1 MDKTVKSKSKSMS
14 ISIRRSM
21 RPEAL
26 RAKSRITE
34 YCKIDMTNSDSDEST
49 TTDDITSVPAAPITS
64 TPLSDQDTANYK
76 YTSNVIRYL
85 INECNN
91 ATFEDQRSQIV
102 QKMFEHLNKNPTILI
117 YEPKFRRSVVN
128 KLKEFEDYI
137 NTRVDEYNNA
147 KHHTIVN
154 NMKISIHRTM
164 RNKAMLSEVNK
175 YLNAIN
181 VVFTE
186 YEEWHKGRP
195 LMNQIKLLY
204 HTLERIKK
212 EPAYV
217 DDLEHTS

>member
-14 ISIRRSM
+14 KSISIRHSM

-26 RAKSRITE
+26 RAKSRIAQ

-49 TTDDITSVPAAPITS
+49 TTDVPITPAP
-64 TPLSDQDTANYK
+64 TPLSDQNTPNYK

-85 INECNN
+85 VNECNN

-117 YEPKFRRSVVN
+117 YEPKFRRSVIN

-137 NTRVDEYNNA
+137 NTRVDDYNNA
-147 KHHTIVN
+147 KHHTIIN
-154 NMKISIHRTM
+154 NMKISINHTM
-164 RNKAMLSEVNK
+164 RNKTMLSEVNK

-212 EPAYV
+212 EPSYV
-217 DDLEHTS
+217 DDLENTY

>member
-1 MDKTVKSKSKSMS
+1 MSKS
-14 ISIRRSM
+14 IRHSM

-49 TTDDITSVPAAPITS
+49 TGTDHIAPTPIIAPTP
-64 TPLSDQDTANYK
+64 TPLSNQDTANYK

-85 INECNN
+85 VNECNN

-117 YEPKFRRSVVN
+117 YEPKFRRSVIN

-137 NTRVDEYNNA
+137 NTRVNGYNNA
-147 KHHTIVN
+147 KHHTIIN
-154 NMKISIHRTM
+154 NMKISINHTM

>member
-1 MDKTVKSKSKSMS
+1 MS
-14 ISIRRSM
+14 ISIRHSM

-26 RAKSRITE
+26 KAKSRITE

-49 TTDDITSVPAAPITS
+49 TTDDPIDPIAPTPTPTPTS
-64 TPLSDQDTANYK
+64 LSDQNTASYK
-76 YTSNVIRYL
+76 YTSNIIRYL
-85 INECNN
+85 VNECNN

-117 YEPKFRRSVVN
+117 YEPKFRRSVIN

-137 NTRVDEYNNA
+137 NTRVDDYNNA
-147 KHHTIVN
+147 KHHTIIN
-154 NMKISIHRTM
+154 NMKISINHTM

-195 LMNQIKLLY
+195 LMNQINLLY

-212 EPAYV
+212 DPSYV
-217 DDLEHTS
+217 DDLENTY

>member
-1 MDKTVKSKSKSMS
+1 MS
-14 ISIRRSM
+14 ASIRHSM

-26 RAKSRITE
+26 KAKSRITE

-49 TTDDITSVPAAPITS
+49 TGTDSIAPATAP

-85 INECNN
+85 VNECNN

-117 YEPKFRRSVVN
+117 YEPKFRRSVIN

-137 NTRVDEYNNA
+137 NTRVDDYNNA
-147 KHHTIVN
+147 KYHTIIN
-154 NMKISIHRTM
+154 NMKISIHQTM

-186 YEEWHKGRP
+186 YEEWYKGRS

-212 EPAYV
+212 DPSYV
-217 DDLEHTS
+217 NDLEHTY

>member
-1 MDKTVKSKSKSMS
+1 MS
-14 ISIRRSM
+14 ISIRHSM

-49 TTDDITSVPAAPITS
+49 TTDDTIAPAP
-64 TPLSDQDTANYK
+64 TPLSDQDKANYK

-85 INECNN
+85 VNECNN

-117 YEPKFRRSVVN
+117 YEPKFRRSVIN

-137 NTRVDEYNNA
+137 NTRVDDYNNA
-147 KHHTIVN
+147 KHHTIIN
-154 NMKISIHRTM
+154 NMKISINHTM

-212 EPAYV
+212 DPSYV
-217 DDLEHTS
+217 NDLENTY

>member
-1 MDKTVKSKSKSMS
+1 MDKAVKSKSKSMS
-14 ISIRRSM
+14 ISIRHSM

-26 RAKSRITE
+26 KAKSRITE

-49 TTDDITSVPAAPITS
+49 TTDDITSVPAPTPAP
-64 TPLSDQDTANYK
+64 TPLSDQNTPNYK

-85 INECNN
+85 VNECNN

-117 YEPKFRRSVVN
+117 YEPKFRRSVIK

-137 NTRVDEYNNA
+137 NTRVDDYNNA
-147 KHHTIVN
+147 KHHTIIN
-154 NMKISIHRTM
+154 NMKISIHQTM
-164 RNKAMLSEVNK
+164 RNKTMLSEINK

-186 YEEWHKGRP
+186 YEGWYKDRP

-212 EPAYV
+212 DPSYV
-217 DDLEHTS
+217 NDLEHTY

>member
-1 MDKTVKSKSKSMS
+1 MS
-14 ISIRRSM
+14 ISIRHSM

-49 TTDDITSVPAAPITS
+49 TTDDTIAPITS
-64 TPLSDQDTANYK
+64 APTPLSDQDTANYK
-76 YTSNVIRYL
+76 YTSNIIRYL
-85 INECNN
+85 VNECNN

-102 QKMFEHLNKNPTILI
+102 QKLFEHLNKNPTILI
-117 YEPKFRRSVVN
+117 YEPKFRRSVIN

-137 NTRVDEYNNA
+137 NTRVDDYNNA
-147 KHHTIVN
+147 KHHTIIN
-154 NMKISIHRTM
+154 NMKISINHTM

-212 EPAYV
+212 EPSYV
-217 DDLEHTS
+217 DDLEHTY

>member
-1 MDKTVKSKSKSMS
+1 MS
-14 ISIRRSM
+14 ISIRHSM

-26 RAKSRITE
+26 KAKSRITE

-49 TTDDITSVPAAPITS
+49 TTDDTITPTT
-64 TPLSDQDTANYK
+64 TPLSDQDKANYK

-85 INECNN
+85 VNECNN

-117 YEPKFRRSVVN
+117 YEPKFRRSVIN

-137 NTRVDEYNNA
+137 NTRVDDYNNA
-147 KHHTIVN
+147 KHHTIIN
-154 NMKISIHRTM
+154 NMKISINHTM
-164 RNKAMLSEVNK
+164 RNKTMLSEVNK

-212 EPAYV
+212 DPSYV
-217 DDLEHTS
+217 NDLENTY

>member
-1 MDKTVKSKSKSMS
+1 MDKAIKSKSKSMS
-14 ISIRRSM
+14 KSISIRHSM

-49 TTDDITSVPAAPITS
+49 TIDDPIAPITPAP
-64 TPLSDQDTANYK
+64 TPLSDQDKANYK

-85 INECNN
+85 VNECNN

-117 YEPKFRRSVVN
+117 YEPKFRRSVIN

-137 NTRVDEYNNA
+137 NTRVDDYNNA
-147 KHHTIVN
+147 KYRTIIN
-154 NMKISIHRTM
+154 NMKISINHTM
-164 RNKAMLSEVNK
+164 RNKAMVSEVNK

-186 YEEWHKGRP
+186 YEEWYKGRP

-212 EPAYV
+212 DPSYV
-217 DDLEHTS
+217 DDLENTY

>member
-1 MDKTVKSKSKSMS
+1 MSKS
-14 ISIRRSM
+14 ISIRHST

-26 RAKSRITE
+26 RAMSRITE

-49 TTDDITSVPAAPITS
+49 TIDNPIAPAPTP
-64 TPLSDQDTANYK
+64 TPLSDQNTPNYK
-76 YTSNVIRYL
+76 YTSNIIRYL
-85 INECNN
+85 VNECNN

-117 YEPKFRRSVVN
+117 YEPKFRRSVIN

-137 NTRVDEYNNA
+137 NTRVDDYNNA
-147 KHHTIVN
+147 KHHTIIN
-154 NMKISIHRTM
+154 NMKISINHTM

-212 EPAYV
+212 DPSYV